1 MPTAGGMRTL
11 FGAAAALAF
20 AVSAYF
26 FVASDR
32 LPEGVAALGFCLLA
46 FATSFRWPSG
56 GDHGA

>member
-1 MPTAGGMRTL
+1 MRTL

-32 LPEGVAALGFCLLA
+32 LAEGVAALGFCLLA